1 MSFTV
6 CKSGAYG
13 LCNMDPF
20 IEISLIIKY
29 TPQAHF
35 RVCKAPEDDVKNTSW
50 KMQRLKNN

>member
-29 TPQAHF
+29 IPHAHF
-35 RVCKAPEDDVKNTSW
+35 RVCKAPEAFPSLCIISTVSC
-50 KMQRLKNN
+50 